1 MLNLLLKKLLNNENI
16 CEFVLSGIDLK
27 CFENCISIDDAR
39 DAAFY
44 AMGVAVKNQKPVI
57 LVVDGDS
64 LTNIYTAIT
73 EAWFQKANVIILSV
87 FDEINKIKTSWMD
100 RCVIASEVFL
110 LSDEEKCLEYINNS
124 VGAYGPVLVNILV
137 QKTECTAV
145 NYNVLLDTVG
155 NCNEKYELLLF
166 NSEGNVNVENAQI
179 TVIPKEYRYGII
191 SKYFGSAVAGS
202 KKILCCTTDCLMLDL
217 NVFRTRYKNSNMKI
231 IAVEDNG
238 FSKEKIENWIISNG
252 FSLNE
257 VSTLTTQE
265 YKEFVESSQPSV
277 LLIKE

>member
-1 MLNLLLKKLLNNENI
+1 MLNLLLKKLSDNENI
-16 CEFVLSGIDLK
+16 CKFVLSGIDLTYV
-27 CFENCISIDDAR
+27 ENCISIDDAR

-44 AMGVAVKNQKPVI
+44 AMGAAVKNQKAVV

-100 RCVIASEVFL
+100 RCVVASEVFL
-110 LSDEEKCLEYINNS
+110 QSDEENCLEYINNS
-124 VGAYGPVLVNILV
+124 VGAYGPVLVNILA
-137 QKTECTAV
+137 QKAECAPV
-145 NYNVLLDTVG
+145 NYNVLLDAVKDCDG
-155 NCNEKYELLLF
+155 KYELLLF
-166 NSEGNVNVENAQI
+166 NSADNVHIENADI

-231 IAVEDNG
+231 IAIEDNG

-252 FSLNE
+252 YSLNE
-257 VSTLTTQE
+257 VSTLTSQAF
-265 YKEFVESSQPSV
+265 KEFAESSQPSV